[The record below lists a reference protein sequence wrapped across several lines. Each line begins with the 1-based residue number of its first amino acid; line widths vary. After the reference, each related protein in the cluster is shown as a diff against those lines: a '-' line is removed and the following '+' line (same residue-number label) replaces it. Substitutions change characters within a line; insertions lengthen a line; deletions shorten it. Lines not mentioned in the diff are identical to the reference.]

1 MRSGGRTAQGDGMD
15 RLTPDV
21 RSRVMARIRAT
32 ETGPER
38 LLRQHL
44 RRVGLRGWR
53 KNVRVA
59 PGVSSADVAFTRWR
73 IAIYV
78 DGAFWHGHPRHFT
91 PGKSGRYWDEKIAR
105 NRARDRRTTR
115 TLRRAGWTVIRA
127 WDFEVERRPER
138 VAHRVAAAVLAARTG
153 AAVG

>member
-1 MRSGGRTAQGDGMD
+1 MD
-15 RLTPDV
+15 RLAPEM

-38 LLRQHL
+38 LLRHHL

-53 KNVRVA
+53 KNLRLV

-73 IAIYV
+73 IAVFV

-91 PGKSGRYWDEKIAR
+91 RGKSGAYWDDKIAR

-115 TLRRAGWTVIRA
+115 VLRRAGWNVIRA
-127 WDFEVERRPER
+127 WDFDVEHRPER
-138 VAHRVAAAVLAARTG
+138 VVQRVAAAVAAAR
-153 AAVG
+153 AREPHA